1 MPGYRTLSLDNE
13 IKMQN
18 HSTVRAVRNA
28 KPENDAMN
36 NLRIGNGNMLAEV

>member
-28 KPENDAMN
+28 KPENDAMK
-36 NLRIGNGNMLAEV
+36 NLSGNGNMLAEV